1 MERSWN
7 KNTILFLFDDSGGG
21 SLSDF
26 SRMRSASV
34 RFIAHTFFCVFYQVQ
49 SEKKY

>member
-1 MERSWN
+1 MRA
-7 KNTILFLFDDSGGG
+7 KRQILPDG